1 MRVTKWGEYGI
12 LCSLYLARKHHD
24 GPVGAAE
31 IADGQQIPLQYTQQI
46 LQRLRKG
53 NIIKSV
59 RGPKGGYA
67 LTESP
72 EKTTLKAIL
81 YAAEGDTFEILCDT
95 HPVYSERCE
104 DSVCGLRSVW
114 HELKSAVDS
123 LLEQH
128 TLATIMRKEVEAR
141 ILSPIKSL
149 VPGPRAAATSSSK

>member
-12 LCSLYLARKHHD
+12 LCSLYIARRHHD

-59 RGPKGGYA
+59 RGPKGGYV
-67 LTESP
+67 LSDTP
-72 EKTTLKAIL
+72 ENTTLKAIL
-81 YAAEGDTFEILCDT
+81 YAAEGDTFEVLCEN
-95 HPVYSERCE
+95 HPVYSDRCD

-114 HELKSAVDS
+114 RELKSAVDT
-123 LLEQH
+123 LLEQR
-128 TLATIMRKEVEAR
+128 TLASIMRKEEEAAV
-141 ILSPIKSL
+141 LSPIKSL
-149 VPGPRAAATSSSK
+149 VPGPRASSPK